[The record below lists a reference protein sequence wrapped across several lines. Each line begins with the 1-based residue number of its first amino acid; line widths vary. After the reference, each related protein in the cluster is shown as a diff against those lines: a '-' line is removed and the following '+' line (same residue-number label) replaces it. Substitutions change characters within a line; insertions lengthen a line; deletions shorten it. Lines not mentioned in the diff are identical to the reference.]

1 MFPTLTTKN
10 TLPKDGDSGTLI
22 GRAWLPEVNGPSV
35 VLLRDG
41 DVFDISENSAT
52 MSELFNS
59 NDLRAAINK
68 TSGKNIG
75 SIEELLANTTPDA
88 RNENKPWFISPIDL
102 QTIKASGVTFAASM
116 LERVIEEK
124 AGGDPA
130 AAEAI
135 RETITAEIGSSLSNI
150 TPGSEDAERVREV
163 LTERGMW
170 SQYLEVGIGKFAEV
184 FTKAP
189 TMASVGTGAE
199 VGIHPESTWN
209 NPEPEVVL
217 VVSNTGKIV
226 GATLGN
232 DVNLRDFEGRSALLL
247 GKAKDNNASAALGP
261 FIRLFDETF
270 DINDVRQMDLSM
282 QVEGAEDGY
291 LLRDGS
297 SMKHISRDVEDLVS
311 QTLSRNHQYPDGL
324 VLYTGTMFAPTDDR
338 GEKGS
343 GFTHKIG
350 DIVTV
355 SSDKLGTLTNRTTKT
370 TLAPEWTFGV
380 GTLMRNLASRGLL

>member
-1 MFPTLTTKN
+1 MFPTLTIEN

-22 GRAWLPEVNGPSV
+22 GRAWLPDVDGPSV
-35 VLLRDG
+35 VLLRNG
-41 DVFDISENSAT
+41 DVFDISKASAT
-52 MSELFNS
+52 MSGLLNS
-59 NDLRAAINK
+59 ADPLAAINRA
-68 TSGKNIG
+68 SGEKIG
-75 SIEELLANTTPDA
+75 SIKALLANTTPDT
-88 RNENKPWFISPIDL
+88 RNDRLPYFLSPIDL

-130 AAEAI
+130 VAEAI
-135 RETITAEIGSSLSNI
+135 REAIAAEIGASLANV
-150 TPGSEDAERVREV
+150 TPGSEDADRVRDV
-163 LTERGMW
+163 LTEGGMW
-170 SQYLEVGIGKFAEV
+170 SQYLEVGIGKFAEI

-189 TMASVGTGAE
+189 TMASVGTGSE

-217 VVSNTGKIV
+217 VVSNTGKII

-261 FIRLFDETF
+261 FIRLFDSSF
-270 DINDVRQMDLSM
+270 NIDDIRKMDLSM
-282 QVEGAEDGY
+282 HVEGADDGY
-291 LLRDGS
+291 VLSDGS
-297 SMKHISRDVEDLVS
+297 SMRYISRDVEDLVS

-324 VLYTGTMFAPTDDR
+324 VLYTGTMFAPIDDR

-355 SSDKLGTLTNRTTKT
+355 SSNKLGTLTNRTNLS

-380 GTLMRNLASRGLL
+380 GTLMKNLSNRGLL